1 MLSSNMCSPCSIG
14 VLEKLEMTTT
24 IIGIIITLLTIEADK
39 FTHYQHRVFPAVALV
54 GVLTIIASL
63 LL

>member
-1 MLSSNMCSPCSIG
+1 
-14 VLEKLEMTTT
+14 MTTT

-39 FTHYQHRVFPAVALV
+39 FTHYQHRVFPVVALV
-54 GVLTIIASL
+54 GVLTIFASL

>member
-1 MLSSNMCSPCSIG
+1 MLGSNMCSPYSISA
-14 VLEKLEMTTT
+14 LEELEMTTT

-54 GVLTIIASL
+54 GVLTIFASL